1 MGRKYIVEN
10 ICQTKKGVELTV
22 SGKRFLLSLN
32 DYTDAYYYPNKEL
45 SEPEFQSLK
54 EKSQLKSASDY
65 LSKALPIKRYTIRE
79 ISDKLKE
86 RFHLDEKK
94 VSALITPYIQ
104 CGFLNDSSYAL
115 DYCESKVEQGY
126 GKNLI
131 LSKLREKGIS
141 DAILHQEKIL
151 ALFEKEN
158 QSLLS
163 SIQKEDQKKKDK
175 TLQQKKASLYSLLLR
190 RGFSSEAIRANLDA
204 FYSNRTEE
212 EKRTERE
219 IRASLLK
226 KEAQKCY
233 NSLTRKAMPAKQ
245 KQDSFIRRLISK
257 GFRFDEIE
265 PFIKEYSF
273 HD

>member
-1 MGRKYIVEN
+1 MEKKHIVEN
-10 ICQTKKGVELTV
+10 ISQAKKGVELTV
-22 SGKRFLLSLN
+22 SGKRFLLSIN

-45 SEPEFQSLK
+45 SESEFQSLK
-54 EKSQLKSASDY
+54 EKSQLKTAADY
-65 LSKALPIKRYTIRE
+65 LTKTLPVKRYTIRE

-86 RFHLDEKK
+86 KFHLDDKK

-104 CGFLNDSSYAL
+104 SGFLDDSSYAL
-115 DYCESKVEQGY
+115 DYCESKIEQGY
-126 GKNLI
+126 GKKLI
-131 LSKLREKGIS
+131 LSKLKEKGIS
-141 DAILHQEKIL
+141 DEILHQEKIL
-151 ALFEKEN
+151 TLFEKEK
-158 QSLLS
+158 QSLIPL
-163 SIQKEDQKKKDK
+163 IQKEDQKRKEK

-190 RGFSSEAIRANLDA
+190 RGFSSEAIKANLDA

-219 IRASLLK
+219 RRASLLK

-233 NSLTRKAMPAKQ
+233 NSLARKAMPAKQ